1 VASALTGWKSERR
14 REHEAKLRMAAADN
28 NGSKGEKFELSV
40 GSKVRITAGP
50 FQRFTGTITK
60 IDQQSRRAEVKV
72 DIFGR
77 PEPVELNFADVVAE
91 E

>member
-1 VASALTGWKSERR
+1 MTRAGVKF
-14 REHEAKLRMAAADN
+14 RMATSDN

-50 FQRFTGTITK
+50 FQRFTGTITA
-60 IDQQSRRAEVKV
+60 IDQQSRRVKVKV

-77 PEPVELNFADVVAE
+77 PQPVELDFADIVAE